1 MKKITLHVSGNVQR
15 VGYRAKVKSIAKAL
29 GIKGSIQNLPDGKV
43 KIIAQGEQTELD
55 KLIHDINI
63 SNSLINVTNIEQE
76 YSTPSDDYE
85 DFDKVV
91 GDGETDER
99 LDNALDLFK
108 KLIAVTEDGFNRL
121 ENKQDQTIDKISDLG
136 KELGDKIDQV
146 GDKVD
151 QVGDKVDQVGDKVDQ
166 VGDKVDQV
174 GDKVDQVGDKV
185 DQVGDKVDQVGDKVD
200 QNRIEISSDIHSLRD
215 DFNTLFDTRISK
227 MEYELTEIKDKIVV
241 LESSSSYN
249 LTDKRKT

>member
-1 MKKITLHVSGNVQR
+1 MKKVTLHVSGNVQR
-15 VGYRAKVKSIAKAL
+15 VGYRAKVKSIAKTL

-174 GDKVDQVGDKV
+174 GDKVDQ
-185 DQVGDKVDQVGDKVD
+185 
-200 QNRIEISSDIHSLRD
+200 NRIEISSDIHSLRD

>member
-1 MKKITLHVSGNVQR
+1 MKKVTLHVSGNVQR
-15 VGYRAKVKSIAKAL
+15 VGYRAKVKSIAKTL

-151 QVGDKVDQVGDKVDQ
+151 QVGDKVDQS
-166 VGDKVDQV
+166 
-174 GDKVDQVGDKV
+174 
-185 DQVGDKVDQVGDKVD
+185 
-200 QNRIEISSDIHSLRD
+200 RIEISSDIHSLRD
-215 DFNTLFDTRISK
+215 DFNTLFDARISK

>member
-1 MKKITLHVSGNVQR
+1 MKKVTLYVSGNVQR

-29 GIKGSIQNLPDGKV
+29 GIKGSIQNLPGGKV

-166 VGDKVDQV
+166 S
-174 GDKVDQVGDKV
+174 
-185 DQVGDKVDQVGDKVD
+185 
-200 QNRIEISSDIHSLRD
+200 RIEISSDIHSLRD

-227 MEYELTEIKDKIVV
+227 MECELAEIKDKIVV

>member
-1 MKKITLHVSGNVQR
+1 
-15 VGYRAKVKSIAKAL
+15 
-29 GIKGSIQNLPDGKV
+29 GKV

-85 DFDKVV
+85 YFDKVV
-91 GDGETDER
+91 GGGETDER

-166 VGDKVDQV
+166 VGDKVDQS
-174 GDKVDQVGDKV
+174 
-185 DQVGDKVDQVGDKVD
+185 
-200 QNRIEISSDIHSLRD
+200 RIEISSDIHSLRD
-215 DFNTLFDTRISK
+215 DFNTLFNTRISK

>member
-1 MKKITLHVSGNVQR
+1 MKKVTLHVSGNVQR
-15 VGYRAKVKSIAKAL
+15 VGYRAKVKSIAKTL

-151 QVGDKVDQVGDKVDQ
+151 QS
-166 VGDKVDQV
+166 
-174 GDKVDQVGDKV
+174 
-185 DQVGDKVDQVGDKVD
+185 
-200 QNRIEISSDIHSLRD
+200 RIEISSDIHSLRD
-215 DFNTLFDTRISK
+215 DFNTLFDARISK

>member
-1 MKKITLHVSGNVQR
+1 MKKVTLHVSGNVQR
-15 VGYRAKVKSIAKAL
+15 VGYRAKVKSIAKVL
-29 GIKGSIQNLPDGKV
+29 DIKGSIQNLPDGKV

-76 YSTPSDDYE
+76 YSIPSDDYE

-121 ENKQDQTIDKISDLG
+121 ENKQDQTIDKISDVG

-151 QVGDKVDQVGDKVDQ
+151 QS
-166 VGDKVDQV
+166 
-174 GDKVDQVGDKV
+174 
-185 DQVGDKVDQVGDKVD
+185 
-200 QNRIEISSDIHSLRD
+200 RIEISSDIHSLRD
-215 DFNTLFDTRISK
+215 DFNTLFDARISK